1 MNPFRYRGYYLDTET
16 NLYYLQSRYYDSYVG
31 RFINA
36 DDAGNLGIG
45 DELLSYNL
53 FSYCANNPVMNVDPE
68 GEFFFTLIG
77 AVTGGLIG
85 AVSALIEGKSG
96 REVWASAANGAVSGA
111 IAGFATDFI
120 VATDGSGLAVIATGA
135 IAGAAGAYAGS
146 LTESAIN
153 QKDFDSGEVWTDA
166 WTSAAFG
173 GIFGAL
179 GGAVSG
185 SSSSM
190 MQTITKKAGK
200 RVLGKGVKGGYAI
213 VRTMKDEIRH
223 LGSNI
228 AQEALTD
235 LTSWYAQKRVRHC
248 YGW

>member
-1 MNPFRYRGYYLDTET
+1 MH
-16 NLYYLQSRYYDSYVG
+16 SRRTD
-31 RFINA
+31 
-36 DDAGNLGIG
+36 
-45 DELLSYNL
+45 
-53 FSYCANNPVMNVDPE
+53 C
-68 GEFFFTLIG
+68 T
-77 AVTGGLIG
+77 
-85 AVSALIEGKSG
+85 K
-96 REVWASAANGAVSGA
+96 A
-111 IAGFATDFI
+111 IH
-120 VATDGSGLAVIATGA
+120 
-135 IAGAAGAYAGS
+135 
-146 LTESAIN
+146 